1 MTRLNVLMQLNSKTK
16 LSPDLENKITSLF
29 LSLPIENR
37 LVLYAKFVHG
47 GNFKAQNGDLFGLN
61 RRLTTK
67 IYKSFLSEVRELLCQ
82 STSQES

>member
-1 MTRLNVLMQLNSKTK
+1 MRSKKQMELNSKTK

-29 LSLPIENR
+29 SSLPLEHR
-37 LVLYAKFVHG
+37 LILYAKFVHG

-67 IYKSFLSEVRELLCQ
+67 IFKSFLVEVRKMLCQ
-82 STSQES
+82 SI

>member
-1 MTRLNVLMQLNSKTK
+1 MQLNLKTE
-16 LSPDLENKITSLF
+16 LSPDLEKKITSLF
-29 LSLPIENR
+29 ISLPLEDR

-67 IYKSFLSEVRELLCQ
+67 IYKSFLKETRELLCQ
-82 STSQES
+82 NISEE